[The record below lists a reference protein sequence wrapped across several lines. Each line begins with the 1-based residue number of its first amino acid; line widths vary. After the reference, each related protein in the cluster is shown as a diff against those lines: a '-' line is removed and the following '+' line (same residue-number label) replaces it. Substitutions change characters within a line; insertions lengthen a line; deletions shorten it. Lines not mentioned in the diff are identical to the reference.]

1 MNIIGLEARL
11 GPSHATAGSAH
22 DIYGGGLS

>member
-11 GPSHATAGSAH
+11 GPSPATAWVAH